1 MATTME
7 FQHGLAFL
15 DSDQATH
22 YERCKRILTSYGFYI
37 DQSVMGSGKTY
48 VALALAQSLGLTLLV
63 IGPKSSLAMWEE
75 KAKEYHVPMHSTLS
89 YQSLTG
95 MGKGQPKHGHLLK
108 TRERDDNGDETIS
121 YTPNPSWSETCAGS
135 QGLLVV
141 LDEAHNCKNPGNKE
155 KASGALLRAV
165 RTAHRA
171 GVKAYYALLS
181 ASLMDKDHMC
191 IQFLRV
197 LGMYTQRALTDNLH
211 NTRPGYEEIVRNL
224 RQVAP
229 QATQTLAYPP
239 AVQVAPTALYEN
251 LYHLFT
257 EALLPA
263 CSSSMPDPV
272 LPSKMTNVFYKVKS
286 PVLLARLQKSQ
297 ADLTSALRYDD
308 AHGTVRM
315 EQDSIAAVNRACMD
329 HEWALAEVAL
339 RDAWAWLAKTPTGK
353 VIVFTNYKKTLH
365 FIQHHLT
372 ATGVKSVGYEGK
384 MTTNQRVA
392 AVRAFQQD
400 ASTRAFVSNVACGGV
415 SISLHDLVGN
425 QPRLVLIFPTYKIL
439 DVYQATGRAVRRG
452 MRTEADVR
460 MLYSDDY
467 PLMHLFDALA
477 RKTGVLKAVNKG
489 ANALTTRKY
498 PGEFPKKQVP
508 HDEGVKAGGNH
519 SKTWHAAQERMP
531 HQDMFAVVVEE
542 ADVEGEE
549 AEGEDD

>member
-1 MATTME
+1 MAATME

-22 YERCKRILTSYGFYI
+22 YERCKRMLTSQGFYI

-48 VALALAQSLGLTLLV
+48 VALALAQSLGLTLMV
-63 IGPKSSLAMWEE
+63 VGPKSSLAMWEE
-75 KAKEYHVPMHSTLS
+75 KAAEYRVPMHSTLS
-89 YQSLTG
+89 YPSLTG
-95 MGKGQPKHGHLLK
+95 MGKGQPKHGHLKK
-108 TRERDDNGDETIS
+108 TRERDENGDETIS
-121 YTPNPSWSETCAGS
+121 YEPNPSWSAVCATT

-155 KASGALLRAV
+155 KASAALLHAA

-197 LGMYTQRALTDNLH
+197 LGMYTHRALTDNLH
-211 NTRPGYEEIVRNL
+211 NTRPGYEEIVQNL
-224 RQVAP
+224 RRVAP
-229 QATQTLAYPP
+229 QATQALAYPP
-239 AVQVAPTALYEN
+239 AVQVAPVALHEN
-251 LYHLFT
+251 IYRLFT

-272 LPSKMTNVFYKVKS
+272 LPSTMTNVFYKVTS
-286 PVLLARLQKSQ
+286 PVLLKRLQKSQ

-308 AHGTVRM
+308 AYGTVRM
-315 EQDSIAAVNRACMD
+315 EKDSIAAVNRACMD

-339 RDAWAWLAKTPTGK
+339 RDAWAWLNKTPTGK

-372 ATGVKSVGYEGK
+372 ATGVQSVGYEGR
-384 MTTNQRVA
+384 MTTAQRVA
-392 AVRAFQQD
+392 AVRSFQQD
-400 ASTRAFVSNVACGGV
+400 ASTRAFVSNVTCGGV
-415 SISLHDLVGN
+415 SISLHDLVGG

-460 MLYSDDY
+460 MLYSADY

-489 ANALTTRKY
+489 AGATTTRKY
-498 PGEFPKKQVP
+498 PGEFPTHATP
-508 HDEGVKAGGNH
+508 HIEGIKAGGTH
-519 SKTWHAAQERMP
+519 STTWHAAQERMP
-531 HQDMFAVVVEE
+531 HQDLFTTVVEE
-542 ADVEGEE
+542 YEDEE
-549 AEGEDD
+549 EGEDD

>member
-1 MATTME
+1 ME

-22 YERCKRILTSYGFYI
+22 YERCKRILTSHGFYI

-63 IGPKSSLAMWEE
+63 VGPKSSLAMWEE

-89 YQSLTG
+89 YQTLTG

-108 TRERDDNGDETIS
+108 TRERDEHGDETIS
-121 YTPNPSWSETCAGS
+121 YTPSPSWSGACTAS

-155 KASGALLRAV
+155 NASCALLQAV
-165 RTAHRA
+165 RAAHQA

-181 ASLMDKDHMC
+181 ASLMDKSHMC
-191 IQFLRV
+191 IQFMRV
-197 LGMYTQRALTDNLH
+197 LGLYTRRALTDNLH
-211 NTRPGYEEIVRNL
+211 NTRPGYDEIVRNL
-224 RQVAP
+224 RRVAP
-229 QATQTLAYPP
+229 HATHSLAFP
-239 AVQVAPTALYEN
+239 ASVQVAPVALHEN
-251 LYHLFT
+251 LYRLFT

-272 LPSKMTNVFYKVKS
+272 LPSKMTNVFYKVMS
-286 PVLLARLQKSQ
+286 PVLLKRLCNSQ

-308 AHGTVRM
+308 AYGSIRM
-315 EQDSIAAVNRACMD
+315 EKDSIAAVNRACMD

-339 RDAWAWLAKTPTGK
+339 RDAWAWLSKTPTGK

-372 ATGVKSVGYEGK
+372 LTGIKSVGYEGK
-384 MTTNQRVA
+384 MTTSQRVA
-392 AVRAFQQD
+392 AVRSFQQD
-400 ASTRAFVSNVACGGV
+400 VSTRAFVSNVACGGV

-452 MRTEADVR
+452 MRTEATVR
-460 MLYSDDY
+460 MLYSEDY

-477 RKTGVLKAVNKG
+477 RKTGVLKAVNNG
-489 ANALTTRKY
+489 AGATTTRKY
-498 PGEFPKKQVP
+498 PGEFPKIQAN
-508 HDEGVKAGGNH
+508 HDKGVEAGGIH

-531 HQDMFAVVVEE
+531 YQDMFNMTVGEE
-542 ADVEGEE
+542 EEEGDEEGER
-549 AEGEDD
+549 EDE